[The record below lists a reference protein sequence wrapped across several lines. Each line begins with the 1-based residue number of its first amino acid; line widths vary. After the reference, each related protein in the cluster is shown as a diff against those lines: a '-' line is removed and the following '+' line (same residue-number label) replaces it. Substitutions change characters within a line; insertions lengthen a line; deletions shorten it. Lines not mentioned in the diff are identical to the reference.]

1 MVSLTGWGVGAI
13 IRGWVPTGTVMFAG
27 DALSITFMTAGWR
40 RVQMDDKPREAC
52 GLFGIYAPGEDVSR
66 ISFFGLFALQH
77 RGQESAGIAAS
88 DGGRI
93 SVHTR
98 MGLVAQAFDEESL
111 SKLTGHLAIGH
122 TRYSTTGSSRIDNA
136 QPMLVNGPWGEV
148 ALGHNGNVINA
159 QELRIELEERGVQ
172 FKGSSDTE
180 VMAHWL
186 GQAPGA
192 TWPERI
198 RYCMNRFQGAY
209 SLVLMT
215 KDKLIGIR
223 DPMGVRPLSLG
234 KLNGGWVIASESAAL
249 DHIGSDVIREIE
261 PGEAV
266 IIDETGVTSH
276 QLVERDS
283 HSLCIFEH
291 IYFARPDSIVGGKLL
306 HSARQRMGAQ
316 LAKEYP
322 VDADM
327 VVGVP
332 DSAVAAGMGYARESG
347 IPFGEALLKNRYV
360 GRTFIQPDQRIR
372 ELGVRLKFNAMPEVL
387 EGQRIIVVDDS
398 IVRGTTTPHVVNLL
412 KKNGAK
418 EVHMRI
424 CAPPIQ
430 HPCFFGVDLATRGE
444 LLAAHNTVE
453 EIRQLIGADTL
464 GFLSIKGLVEA
475 VSLPNNEVCTACFTG
490 KYPIPVQLEMDKLA
504 METRP

>member
-1 MVSLTGWGVGAI
+1 MTGGGVGAI
-13 IRGWVPTGTVMFAG
+13 LRVRVPTGTVTFAG
-27 DALSITFMTAGWR
+27 DALSITFMTAGRR
-40 RVQMDDKPREAC
+40 RVQMDDKPRESVWALRDLRSRRGC
-52 GLFGIYAPGEDVSR
+52 IPNKLFRVVRGYNTEARKVR
-66 ISFFGLFALQH
+66 ALQ
-77 RGQESAGIAAS
+77 RP
-88 DGGRI
+88 
-93 SVHTR
+93 
-98 MGLVAQAFDEESL
+98 MGTGYPCTHAWVSWPRAFDEESL

-234 KLNGGWVIASESAAL
+234 KLNGGWVIASESSAL

-276 QLVERDS
+276 QLVGTGLALSLHLRAHLFRS
-283 HSLCIFEH
+283 SRQHS
-291 IYFARPDSIVGGKLL
+291 GGQAAPFCKAEDG
-306 HSARQRMGAQ
+306 STAGQRSTRWMLIWLSGCPIRRWRRAWDTPRSRGSR
-316 LAKEYP
+316 L
-322 VDADM
+322 
-327 VVGVP
+327 
-332 DSAVAAGMGYARESG
+332 ES
-347 IPFGEALLKNRYV
+347 ALLKNRYV

-372 ELGVRLKFNAMPEVL
+372 ELGVRLKFNAMREVL
-387 EGQRIIVVDDS
+387 EGKRIVVVDDS
-398 IVRGTTTPHVVNLL
+398 IVRGTTSPPRGQSAEKKRGQGNTHEDMCPAYPTPVLL
-412 KKNGAK
+412 RCRSCDARGASGGS
-418 EVHMRI
+418 EY
-424 CAPPIQ
+424 C
-430 HPCFFGVDLATRGE
+430 
-444 LLAAHNTVE
+444 
-453 EIRQLIGADTL
+453 
-464 GFLSIKGLVEA
+464 
-475 VSLPNNEVCTACFTG
+475 
-490 KYPIPVQLEMDKLA
+490 
-504 METRP
+504 

>member
-1 MVSLTGWGVGAI
+1 MTEGGVGAI
-13 IRGWVPTGTVMFAG
+13 LRARVPTGTVTFAG

-88 DGGRI
+88 DGNRI

-215 KDKLIGIR
+215 KDKLIAIR

-234 KLNGGWVIASESAAL
+234 KLNGGWVIASESSAL

-316 LAKEYP
+316 LAREYP
-322 VDADM
+322 VEADM
-327 VVGVP
+327 VIGVP
-332 DSAVAAGMGYARESG
+332 R
-347 IPFGEALLKNRYV
+347 FG
-360 GRTFIQPDQRIR
+360 GGGGD
-372 ELGVRLKFNAMPEVL
+372 G
-387 EGQRIIVVDDS
+387 
-398 IVRGTTTPHVVNLL
+398 
-412 KKNGAK
+412 
-418 EVHMRI
+418 
-424 CAPPIQ
+424 
-430 HPCFFGVDLATRGE
+430 
-444 LLAAHNTVE
+444 
-453 EIRQLIGADTL
+453 IRQGVGDPVWRGAPEESVCRQDVHPAGPAATGVGGTAQVQCDAGSAGGEEDSSGGRQHSPGHDDTPC
-464 GFLSIKGLVEA
+464 GQSAEKKRGQGNTHEDMCPA
-475 VSLPNNEVCTACFTG
+475 
-490 KYPIPVQLEMDKLA
+490 YPTPVLLRC
-504 METRP
+504 RPCDARRASGGS